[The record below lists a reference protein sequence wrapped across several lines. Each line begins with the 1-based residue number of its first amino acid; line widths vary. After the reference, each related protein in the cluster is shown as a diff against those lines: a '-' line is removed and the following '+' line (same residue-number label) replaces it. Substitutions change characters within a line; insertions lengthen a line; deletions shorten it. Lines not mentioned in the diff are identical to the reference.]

1 MARKG
6 RSMVGRMLVYRVA
19 AASALCLAA
28 LPLRAQDWAQSCA
41 IARGQDKVVA
51 CNQAL
56 KAAPGDIELRRHLG
70 RALLDLGD
78 GMGGANEFGAIAEE
92 NQSDPRA
99 WYDYAAALATDYRF
113 ADAAKAIE
121 RSLALDPRP
130 FEANKIAVLVYE
142 RTGREAEAYQANLRL
157 AALGDRIAMN
167 DIAEALLEG
176 RGVTADPGAAV
187 PWLVRAAE
195 AGHFGAMALLAR
207 VYAEGLYGQARDAAR
222 AEYWNRKSDATD

>member
-1 MARKG
+1 
-6 RSMVGRMLVYRVA
+6 MLVHRA
-19 AASALCLAA
+19 AAMALCLVAS
-28 LPLRAQDWAQSCA
+28 PLAAQDWARSCA
-41 IARGQDKVVA
+41 IARGQDKVLA

-56 KAAPGDIELRRHLG
+56 KTAPGDVALRRHLG
-70 RALLDLGD
+70 RALLDIGD

-92 NQSDPRA
+92 KQTDALA
-99 WYDYAAALATDYRF
+99 WYEYAAALATDYRF

-121 RSLALDPRP
+121 RSLALDPQP

-142 RTGREAEAYQANLRL
+142 RTGRETEAYRANLRL

-167 DIAEALLEG
+167 GIAEALLEG
-176 RGVTADPGAAV
+176 RGVPADPGAAV

-207 VYAEGLYGQARDAAR
+207 VYAEGLYGQALDAVR
-222 AEYWNRKSDATD
+222 AEYWNRKADATD